1 MPSSRST
8 GSAGVPG
15 ALPPPASFLA
25 AYDEVLTARW
35 PEGTTT
41 ARIPTPYGTTHVTS
55 HGPSDAPAPAVV
67 LLPGGGATSTVWHA
81 QAAHLGR
88 KRRVHAVDLIGEPGR
103 STPGA
108 RPIRTVADLTG
119 WLGAVLEALGAEAD
133 GRRPVLAGHSYG
145 AWIALH
151 HALHAGGARRLA
163 GLVLV
168 DPTQC
173 FTGFRPGYLLHALPL
188 LLRPTPRRARAFLT
202 WETAGADL
210 DAGWLRLYEEGAR
223 LPAVRPVTGPRP
235 GREALRG
242 LAVPTLV
249 LLAERG
255 RALDPVRTARAV
267 GRTLPGA
274 STYTIPG
281 ATHHTLPLHATAAAG
296 INRRLDA
303 FLDGLTDGLPDG
315 LPDRLPGGL
324 PGE

>member
-1 MPSSRST
+1 MPPSPSP
-8 GSAGVPG
+8 GSAGAPG
-15 ALPPPASFLA
+15 AVSPSASFLA

-41 ARIPTPYGTTHVTS
+41 SRIPTPYGVTHVTS
-55 HGPSDAPAPAVV
+55 HGPADATAPPVV

-103 STPGA
+103 STPGE

-119 WLGAVLEALGAEAD
+119 WLGAVLEALSAEA

-151 HALHAGGARRLA
+151 HALHAGSPRLA
-163 GLVLV
+163 GLVLA

-188 LLRPTPRRARAFLT
+188 LLRPTPRRARGFLT
-202 WETAGADL
+202 WETSGADL
-210 DAGWLRLYEEGAR
+210 DADWLRLYEEGAR
-223 LPAVRPVTGPRP
+223 FPAVRPVTGPRP
-235 GREALRG
+235 DREALRELG
-242 LAVPTLV
+242 VPTLV
-249 LLAERG
+249 LLAEHG

-267 GRTLPGA
+267 DRTLPHA

-281 ATHHTLPLHATAAAG
+281 ATHHTLPLHAPAAAE

-303 FLDGLTDGLPDG
+303 FLTALPA
-315 LPDRLPGGL
+315 
-324 PGE
+324 E